1 MGRTLFW
8 YIFRDLMKIFFMANG
23 ALAGIMSFGGL
34 LRPLT
39 HQGLDV
45 GQIGKLLGYFNLAML
60 TYSMPIAALF
70 ATTVVYGR
78 LSADNEVTACRAG
91 GLSHLTVA
99 FPAFV
104 MGVFV
109 ALVSL
114 VFLCFVVPV
123 YTMKAEQT
131 LYSNIAK
138 LIAGKIQR
146 EHKIDLGTGVTIFAQ
161 DAYIPENKSG
171 KNGEQMV
178 VLKGPTI
185 ETIERPYNHR
195 PAPKR
200 VEGGADE
207 AMNSDPFDPTYHVP
221 KDFYTASEA
230 VIYIEQ
236 LGKGEQRGTGKVH
249 LMIHLEDGLKFPRE
263 FQGAVQMGVE
273 TAEYGPIEMDSP
285 TREDP
290 KFMDVW
296 KLKRLYHNPVQG
308 EKVKRVVDDLV
319 RRDQQALFATQVAN
333 DLNNSGEATF
343 RFGNNELHS
352 LRRDPDA
359 PPAVMSRAGEV
370 VIPAAIPAEALCAFA
385 ADQIGADAAM
395 AAAGLMPLP
404 ALPAEALPERRQI
417 VFRRQIEGQT
427 PADMHGREAHLLIR
441 TGTDPGTLRVS
452 LELFDAVSQSGNET
466 VDRKSYRQ
474 PFTVPMPPDVAAIG
488 TQGLGY
494 YTRMASGS
502 NEQQLIGRALLVL
515 SNQILSESHSRVS
528 FAISCL
534 VLVMVGCS
542 LGLMFRSGN
551 FLSAFAVSFI
561 PALFTITL
569 IVAGQRVSG
578 SVPEQLTTEI
588 TKYANTPLSM
598 GMGLIWAGNCV
609 NFVLA
614 VVLLGRLQRK

>member
-45 GQIGKLLGYFNLAML
+45 GQIGKLLGYFNMAML

-78 LSADNEVTACRAG
+78 LSADNEITACRAG
-91 GLSHLTVA
+91 GLSFLTVA

-104 MGVFV
+104 MGVLV
-109 ALVSL
+109 ALLSL
-114 VFLCFVVPV
+114 VFLCFVVPA
-123 YTMKAEQT
+123 YTLRAEQT

-138 LIAGKIQR
+138 LIAGRIQR
-146 EHKIDLGTGVTIFAQ
+146 EHKIDLGPGVTIFAQ
-161 DAYIPENKSG
+161 EAIIPPKTAR
-171 KNGEQMV
+171 NGEQMV
-178 VLKGPTI
+178 ILKGPTI
-185 ETIERPYNHR
+185 ETIERPYSHK
-195 PAPKR
+195 APPKVAGSAQR
-200 VEGGADE
+200 DANE
-207 AMNSDPFDPTYHVP
+207 PIFDPTYHVP

-236 LGKGEQRGTGKVH
+236 LGKNRQRGTGKVQ

-263 FQGAVQMGVE
+263 FQGAVQGGVE
-273 TAEYGPIEMDSP
+273 RTDYGPIEIDSP

-296 KLKRLYHNPVQG
+296 KLKRIYHNPLMG
-308 EKVKRVVDDLV
+308 EKVKHVVDDLV
-319 RRDQQALFATQVAN
+319 QRDQQALFSEHVID
-333 DLNNSGEATF
+333 DLNSKGEATF
-343 RFGNNELHS
+343 RFGDSELYS
-352 LRRDPDA
+352 LRREVGA
-359 PPAVMSRAGEV
+359 PPAVMSRPGEV
-370 VIPAAIPAEALCAFA
+370 IIPAPLAAAELTQYA
-385 ADQIGADAAM
+385 ASHIGMDAALST
-395 AAAGLMPLP
+395 AGAPPLFAVP
-404 ALPAEALPERRQI
+404 AQEAPDLRP
-417 VFRRQIEGQT
+417 VTFRRRIEGQS
-427 PADMHGREAHLLIR
+427 PPDVSGREGHLLVR
-441 TGTDPGTLRVS
+441 AGTEPGTLRCT
-452 LELFDAVSQSGNET
+452 LELYSVVTRSGGET
-466 VDRKSYRQ
+466 VERKSYPQ
-474 PFTVPMPPDVAAIG
+474 SFTVPMPRDVAAIES
-488 TQGLGY
+488 QGLNY
-494 YTRMASGS
+494 YERMAGGS
-502 NEQQLIGRALLVL
+502 YERQLVGRALLVL
-515 SNQILSESHSRVS
+515 SNQVLSESHSRVS

-534 VLVMVGCS
+534 VLVMVGCA

-578 SVPEQLTTEI
+578 SVPDQLNAG
-588 TKYANTPLSM
+588 YANTPLSM

-614 VVLLGRLQRK
+614 VILLGRLQRK

>member
-109 ALVSL
+109 ALLSL

-138 LIAGKIQR
+138 LIAGRIQR
-146 EHKIDLGTGVTIFAQ
+146 EHKIDLGPGLTIFAQ
-161 DAYIPENKSG
+161 EAYIPEG
-171 KNGEQMV
+171 KGKDGEQMV

-185 ETIERPYNHR
+185 ETIERPYNHMA
-195 PAPKR
+195 PPKR
-200 VEGGADE
+200 ADSPTGDASE
-207 AMNSDPFDPTYHVP
+207 TIYDPTYHVP

-236 LGKGEQRGTGKVH
+236 LGKGQQRGTGKVH
-249 LMIHLEDGLKFPRE
+249 MMIHLVDGLKFPRE
-263 FQGAVQMGVE
+263 FQGAVQFGVE
-273 TAEYGPIEMDSP
+273 TAEYGPIEFDSP
-285 TREDP
+285 TKEDP

-296 KLKRLYHNPVQG
+296 KLKRLYHNPVEG
-308 EKVKRVVDDLV
+308 EKVKQKVDELV
-319 RRDQQALFATQVAN
+319 RRDQQALFAQHLAD
-333 DLNNSGEATF
+333 DLNDKGEATF
-343 RFGNNELHS
+343 RFGNNEIYSIH
-352 LRRDPDA
+352 RDPDA
-359 PPAVMSRAGEV
+359 PPAVASRQGEL
-370 VIPAAIPAEALCAFA
+370 VIPVAIPADTLCAFA
-385 ADQIGADAAM
+385 GGQVGADAAM
-395 AAAGLMPLP
+395 AAAGLLPLP
-404 ALPAEALPERRQI
+404 ALPAQIPPERRPI
-417 VFRRQIEGQT
+417 TFRRQIEGQA
-427 PADMHGREAHLLIR
+427 PADVHGREAHLVVR
-441 TGTDPGTLRVS
+441 NGADPGMIRVN
-452 LELFDAVSQSGNET
+452 LELFDAVNQSGDET
-466 VDRKSYRQ
+466 VDRKIYRQ
-474 PFTVPMPPDVAAIG
+474 QFTVPMPPDVAAIG

-494 YTRMASGS
+494 YERMANGT
-502 NEQQLIGRALLVL
+502 NERQVVGRALLVL

-534 VLVMVGCS
+534 VLVMVGCA

-578 SVPEQLTTEI
+578 SVPEPLTTEI
-588 TKYANTPLSM
+588 AKYANSPLSM
-598 GMGLIWAGNCV
+598 GMGLIWTGNCV

>member
-99 FPAFV
+99 LPAFV

-109 ALVSL
+109 ALLSL
-114 VFLCFVVPV
+114 IFLCFIVPV

-138 LIAGKIQR
+138 LIAGRIQR
-146 EHKIDLGTGVTIFAQ
+146 EHKIDLGPGVTIFAQ
-161 DAYIPENKSG
+161 EAVIPDNKTAS
-171 KNGEQMV
+171 NGEQMV
-178 VLKGPTI
+178 ILKGPTI
-185 ETIERPYNHR
+185 ETIERPYNH
-195 PAPKR
+195 APPPQNIGSTPR
-200 VEGGADE
+200 
-207 AMNSDPFDPTYHVP
+207 DPSEPIYDPTYHIP

-230 VIYIEQ
+230 FIYIEQ
-236 LGKGEQRGTGKVH
+236 LGKGQERATGKVQ
-249 LMIHLEDGLKFPRE
+249 MRIHLVDGLKFPRE
-263 FQGAVQMGVE
+263 FQGGVQMGVE
-273 TAEYGPIEMDSP
+273 ATNYGPIEMDSP

-296 KLKRLYHNPVQG
+296 KLKRLYNNPLQA

-319 RRDQQALFATQVAN
+319 RQDQEALFSK
-333 DLNNSGEATF
+333 DLWDELNNKGEAVF
-343 RFGNNELHS
+343 HVGNNETYIVH
-352 LRRDPDA
+352 RDLSA
-359 PPAVMSRAGEV
+359 PPAVIRAHGEV
-370 VIPAAIPAEALCAFA
+370 IIPAAIPSVELTELA
-385 ADQIGADAAM
+385 AAQISADAGMRAATLPPMMAM
-395 AAAGLMPLP
+395 PGEISPDQRP
-404 ALPAEALPERRQI
+404 I
-417 VFRRQIEGQT
+417 TFRRVIEGQS
-427 PADMHGREAHLLIR
+427 PPDMFGREAHLLVR
-441 TGTDPGTLRVS
+441 PGADPDTFHVT
-452 LELFDAVSQSGNET
+452 LELYDVLSRSGTEMVPRGSYPQS
-466 VDRKSYRQ
+466 
-474 PFTVPMPPDVAAIG
+474 FTVPIPKDVAAI
-488 TQGLGY
+488 QKEGLAY
-494 YTRMASGS
+494 YNRLDAG
-502 NEQQLIGRALLVL
+502 NPERQAVGRARLVL
-515 SNQILSESHSRVS
+515 FNQLLAESHSRVS

-534 VLVMVGCS
+534 VLVMVGCA

-561 PALFTITL
+561 PALLTITL

-578 SVPEQLTTEI
+578 SVPDQLKTEI
-588 TKYANTPLSM
+588 SKYTNTPLSM
-598 GMGLIWAGNCV
+598 GMSLIWAGNCV

>member
-45 GQIGKLLGYFNLAML
+45 AQIGKLLGYFNMAML

-78 LSADNEVTACRAG
+78 LSADNEITACRAG
-91 GLSHLTVA
+91 GLSFLTVA

-109 ALVSL
+109 ALLSL

-138 LIAGKIQR
+138 LIAGRIQR
-146 EHKIDLGTGVTIFAQ
+146 EHKIDLGPGVTIFAQ
-161 DAYIPENKSG
+161 DAIIPPG
-171 KNGEQMV
+171 AGRNGEQRV
-178 VLKGPTI
+178 ILKGPTI
-185 ETIERPYNHR
+185 ETIERPYSHR
-195 PAPKR
+195 PPPAAAGSAPR
-200 VEGGADE
+200 DSSE
-207 AMNSDPFDPTYHVP
+207 PIFDPTYHVP

-230 VIYIEQ
+230 IIYIEQ
-236 LGKGEQRGTGKVH
+236 LGKNQQRGTGKVQ
-249 LMIHLEDGLKFPRE
+249 LTIHLEDGLKFPRE
-263 FQGAVQMGVE
+263 FQGAVQAGVE
-273 TAEYGPIEMDSP
+273 RTDYGPIEIDSP
-285 TREDP
+285 TKEDP
-290 KFMDVW
+290 KFMDMW
-296 KLKRLYHNPVQG
+296 KLKRLYHNPLQG
-308 EKVKRVVDDLV
+308 EKVKHVVDDLV
-319 RRDQQALFATQVAN
+319 QRDQQALFAGHVIE
-333 DLNNSGEATF
+333 DLNEKGEATF
-343 RFGNNELHS
+343 HFGGNEVYS
-352 LRRDPDA
+352 LRREPGA
-359 PPAVMSRAGEV
+359 PPAAMPKPGEV
-370 VIPAAIPAEALCAFA
+370 IIPAALPVSELTQYA
-385 ADQIGADAAM
+385 ASQVGADAAM
-395 AAAGLMPLP
+395 AAAGLPPMVVLP
-404 ALPAEALPERRQI
+404 ADASEHRPV
-417 VFRRQIEGQT
+417 VFRRLIEGQS
-427 PADMHGREAHLLIR
+427 PADMYGREGHLMAR
-441 TGTDPGTLRVS
+441 VGAEPGTLRCS
-452 LELFDAVSQSGNET
+452 LELYDVVSHSGGET
-466 VDRKSYRQ
+466 VDRKSYPQ
-474 PFTVPMPPDVAAIG
+474 SFTVPMPRDVAAIG
-488 TQGLGY
+488 TQGLRY
-494 YTRMASGS
+494 YERLENGS
-502 NEQQLIGRALLVL
+502 NERQLIGRALLVL

-534 VLVMVGCS
+534 VLVMVGCA

-578 SVPEQLTTEI
+578 SVPDQLKTEI

-609 NFVLA
+609 NFLLA